1 MCSAAEVHDA
11 VATAAL
17 STYSSLTANGKPR
30 PRSNRQPEWTVLAAV
45 CVWRAGP
52 HGCDAQCVSLGTGL
66 KALPLSRLPVH
77 GDVLHDSHAEVVA
90 RRGFKRW
97 LYTQIE
103 RAIGAEG
110 GDADGDVLFVERVDV
125 REWQLKSG
133 FKVGMYISTLPC
145 GDASTY
151 FLSLN
156 IPAGEEA
163 APGSPVAASPASTE
177 VTATATPGQVHR
189 SLAEAASLGMHTA
202 RDPSPGLSPPPVGGG
217 TISTTPLA
225 AVHRGRASYTSFS
238 ILRTKPGR
246 ADSPPTIS
254 HSCSDKLALWSLLGP
269 QGALLSQLGMRRVPL
284 ECVVIG
290 GEFAEAERDKIRD
303 ECRRA
308 IGGRL
313 ETWARSIGLSE
324 DDFDGP
330 DVAFTDR
337 QFEGAREVVAAK
349 QGVAVSEVVGCAESI
364 SYIAGLTVEV
374 ITNGIRQGGSAK
386 RKAGEPLGPKVR
398 SRLSKL
404 SLYQMHLD
412 IQRRLSHPPSY
423 SEGSTTSFTVPRSS
437 TAPLATLPSE
447 PLTYFAAKHPCSPLS
462 ASGETVNLLRQQLSI
477 LSPGER
483 YSVLK
488 RLVRLAAPKP
498 TVLPASPSIDTSEGE
513 LPSSTLATSTAV
525 ANVAARGPFAGW
537 LVSGEKWE
545 SFDADGGV
553 VELGIGAAE

>member
-11 VATAAL
+11 VARAAL
-17 STYSSLTANGKPR
+17 STYSSLPANGKPR

-97 LYTQIE
+97 LYMQIG
-103 RAIGAEG
+103 RAVEAEG
-110 GDADGDVLFVERVDV
+110 GDADGDVLLIERVDG

-133 FKVGMYISTLPC
+133 FNVGMYISTLPC

-151 FLSLN
+151 YLSLN
-156 IPAGEEA
+156 APAGEEA
-163 APGSPVAASPASTE
+163 APGSPVVASPPCVTAS
-177 VTATATPGQVHR
+177 ATATPGQVHR

-202 RDPSPGLSPPPVGGG
+202 RDPSPGLSPPPTGAE
-217 TISTTPLA
+217 TISTASLG

-254 HSCSDKLALWSLLGP
+254 HSCSDKLALWSLLGL

-284 ECVVIG
+284 ECVVVG
-290 GEFAEAERDKIRD
+290 GEFDEAERDKIRD

-324 DDFDGP
+324 DEFRVP

-337 QFEGAREVVAAK
+337 QYEGARDIVAAR
-349 QGVAVSEVVGCAESI
+349 QDVAVSEVVG
-364 SYIAGLTVEV
+364 YIAGLPVEV

-386 RKAGEPLGPKVR
+386 RKPGEPLGPKVR

-404 SLYQMHLD
+404 SLYQMHLGVQ
-412 IQRRLSHPPSY
+412 QRLFHPKSY
-423 SEGSTTSFTVPRSS
+423 PEGSVTSSALSNPSQ
-437 TAPLATLPSE
+437 AALATPPAGS
-447 PLTYFAAKHPCSPLS
+447 LTYFAAKHPRAHAL
-462 ASGETVNLLRQQLSI
+462 ASGETSELLQQQLPS
-477 LSPGER
+477 LPPGER

-488 RLVRLAAPKP
+488 RLVRLAPLTP
-498 TVLPASPSIDTSEGE
+498 TVSPAKTGAETSEGD
-513 LPSSTLATSTAV
+513 LASSMLADSTAG
-525 ANVAARGPFAGW
+525 ANVTARGPFAGW
-537 LVSGEKWE
+537 LVSGKKWE